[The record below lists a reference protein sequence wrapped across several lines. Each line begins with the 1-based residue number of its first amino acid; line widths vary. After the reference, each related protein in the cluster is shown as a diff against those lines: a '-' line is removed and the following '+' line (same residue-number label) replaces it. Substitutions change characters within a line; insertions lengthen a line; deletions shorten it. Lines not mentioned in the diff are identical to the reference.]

1 MYNENNFELC
11 KLLYLIYERSQ
22 QQYMYVII
30 LIIVVVVVVSG
41 AYKIVRSCNIFIYDL
56 IMLNEVLSM

>member
-1 MYNENNFELC
+1 MYNDNNFELC

-30 LIIVVVVVVSG
+30 IIIVVVVVSS
-41 AYKIVRSCNIFIYDL
+41 AYKIVRSCNMFIYDL